1 MISVREKVIRG
12 FGLAMLASFLL
23 STPVLAG
30 LKIGEPVPLID
41 AYTQSGERLNLADY
55 RGKYVVLEWTNEL
68 CPFVQKHYQGRNMQ
82 TLQKEMRQRDVVWLT
97 VFSSAV
103 GKPGHVDAAAARK
116 FAADHGTS
124 STAMLLDESG
134 DIGRAYGASTTPHMY
149 VIDAEGKLVYMGA
162 IDDVP
167 SADSDDIPQALNYV
181 RAALTQALAGEAISV
196 PLSKPYGCSIK
207 Y

>member
-1 MISVREKVIRG
+1 MFSAEKKVIRR
-12 FGLAMLASFLL
+12 FGLAALISFLL
-23 STPVLAG
+23 SAPVLAG

-41 AYTQSGERLNLADY
+41 AHTQTGERVNLADY
-55 RGKYVVLEWTNEL
+55 KGKYVVLEWTNEL
-68 CPFVQKHYQGRNMQ
+68 CPFVQKHYKSRNMQ
-82 TLQKEMRQRDVVWLT
+82 TLQKEMSQRDVVWLT

-116 FAADHGTS
+116 FAADLGTS

-149 VIDAEGKLVYMGA
+149 VIDTEGKLAYMGA

-167 SADSDDIPQALNYV
+167 SADPDDIPQAQNYV
-181 RAALTQALAGEAISV
+181 RAALNQALAGEVISV